1 MWQATAQVREVELQ
15 EASEGGGQ
23 QAGRQAEAQRAG
35 SLGSG
40 QQVRPQAI
48 GAVGTSCYEDLAI
61 EEVTPRPQP
70 SRGASS
76 AASEA
81 PLPRLGFGGQSSGFP
96 ELRSRRCLAR
106 AGLAARLLL
115 RVGIVGLMLTML
127 FVSFARWPAW
137 VIENSSTQSCVLSAL
152 FAAGLSAVAL
162 EDVVGINKSSMML
175 ILAGTMWTYLGVS
188 YHPIKSQVGARQ
200 FHHELDRGLQEVG
213 SVILFLLPAM
223 GVVESIDHFG
233 GFAIVTSIIR
243 RMMAG
248 NVERL
253 MPIICLLTFFLSSVI
268 DNLTA
273 TIVALKLLRH
283 VARNDESFRLS
294 CGSCAVIAANAGGA
308 WSPIGDVTTTML
320 WIQGKISALETVAGL
335 FLPSLV
341 AGVVPLAGLW
351 WQARRHAASKAQES
365 AACPGDVSR
374 AEESVGSGPAKVT
387 ASNVGVLALGI
398 SCILMVPVLKIWTG
412 LPPYLGMLLALGIVW
427 VATDSLGIV
436 PEGHAGAGHPA
447 AAGAAGAGGLADLD
461 VEAAE
466 ESSESRDGRKPAGQP
481 CHAGALEAGVPE
493 ALHKVDLTGLLFFT
507 GVLLA
512 VVALDCAGVLQRYAE
527 FLAELCGGSSLA
539 ISALLGVSSAVVDN
553 VPLVQAAIEMF
564 SEVERDDPLWQLVA
578 LAAGTGG
585 SILSVGSIAGVTLM
599 GMEGVGFLWYCR
611 RVSLWAAV
619 GFAAGIM
626 AFQLQH
632 TLRVLAQGS

>member
-320 WIQGKISALETVAGL
+320 WIQGKISASRTVRWL
-335 FLPSLV
+335 FLPSFV
-341 AGVVPLAGLW
+341 AGVLPLAGLW
-351 WQARRHAASKAQES
+351 WQARAQRLLSKGAAPKKITLKKLQAPGRQGFNQLEEDCAEQAAEKAQEQEPLRLHAGEELWREG
-365 AACPGDVSR
+365 AAQT
-374 AEESVGSGPAKVT
+374 KM
-387 ASNVGVLALGI
+387 LALGLGFTF
-398 SCILMVPVLKIWTG
+398 ILMVPVLKMCTA
-412 LPPYLGMLLALGIVW
+412 LPPYLGMLLALGLMW
-427 VATDSLGIV
+427 LSTDALGLSAEA
-436 PEGHAGAGHPA
+436 PGDGPSGEPGPA
-447 AAGAAGAGGLADLD
+447 AAPTGVAAALKGADL
-461 VEAAE
+461 A
-466 ESSESRDGRKPAGQP
+466 
-481 CHAGALEAGVPE
+481 
-493 ALHKVDLTGLLFFT
+493 GLLFFT

-512 VVALDCAGVLQRYAE
+512 VGALDSAGVLGRFAAS
-527 FLAELCGGSSLA
+527 LLWLCGPNPVA
-539 ISALLGVSSAVVDN
+539 ICVLLGLSSAVVDN
-553 VPLVQAAIEMF
+553 VPLVEAAIGMF
-564 SEVERDDPLWQLVA
+564 ETTPCDDPLWQLIA

-585 SILSVGSIAGVTLM
+585 SILSIGSIAGVTLM
-599 GMEGVGFLWYCR
+599 SMEGVGFISYCR
-611 RVSLWAAV
+611 RVSLWASL
-619 GFAAGIM
+619 GFAMGIVTY
-626 AFQLQH
+626 QLERA
-632 TLRVLAQGS
+632 LFA

>member
-1 MWQATAQVREVELQ
+1 M
-15 EASEGGGQ
+15 
-23 QAGRQAEAQRAG
+23 
-35 SLGSG
+35 
-40 QQVRPQAI
+40 
-48 GAVGTSCYEDLAI
+48 
-61 EEVTPRPQP
+61 
-70 SRGASS
+70 
-76 AASEA
+76 
-81 PLPRLGFGGQSSGFP
+81 
-96 ELRSRRCLAR
+96 
-106 AGLAARLLL
+106 GL
-115 RVGIVGLMLTML
+115 
-127 FVSFARWPAW
+127 
-137 VIENSSTQSCVLSAL
+137 
-152 FAAGLSAVAL
+152 
-162 EDVVGINKSSMML
+162 
-175 ILAGTMWTYLGVS
+175 
-188 YHPIKSQVGARQ
+188 
-200 FHHELDRGLQEVG
+200 
-213 SVILFLLPAM
+213 
-223 GVVESIDHFG
+223 VESIDHFG
-233 GFAIVTSIIR
+233 GFRVVTQVIERLVR
-243 RMMAG
+243 RRQD
-248 NVERL
+248 RL
-253 MPIICLLTFFLSSVI
+253 MPIICLLSFFMSSVI

-273 TIVALKLLRH
+273 TIVAIKLLRH
-283 VARNDESFRLS
+283 VVPGDDEWRRL
-294 CGSCAVIAANAGGA
+294 CGGLAVVAANAGGA

-527 FLAELCGGSSLA
+527 FLAELCHGSALA
-539 ISALLGVSSAVVDN
+539 MSALLGVSSAVVDN
-553 VPLVQAAIEMF
+553 VPLVEAAIEMF
-564 SEVERDDPLWQLVA
+564 SEVPLDDPLWQLVA

-619 GFAAGIM
+619 GFAAAIGTY
-626 AFQLQH
+626 QLQLA
-632 TLRVLAQGS
+632 LRGLA

>member
-320 WIQGKISALETVAGL
+320 WIQGKISASRTVRWL
-335 FLPSLV
+335 FLPSFV
-341 AGVVPLAGLW
+341 AGVLPLAGLW
-351 WQARRHAASKAQES
+351 WQARAQRLLSKGAAPKKITLKKLQAPGRQGFNQLEEDCAEQAAEKAQEQEPLRLHAGEELWREG
-365 AACPGDVSR
+365 AAQT
-374 AEESVGSGPAKVT
+374 KM
-387 ASNVGVLALGI
+387 LALGLGFTF
-398 SCILMVPVLKIWTG
+398 ILMVPVLKMCTA
-412 LPPYLGMLLALGIVW
+412 LPPYLGMLLALGLMW
-427 VATDSLGIV
+427 LSTDALGLSAEA
-436 PEGHAGAGHPA
+436 PGDGPSGEPGPA
-447 AAGAAGAGGLADLD
+447 AAPTGVAAALKGADL
-461 VEAAE
+461 A
-466 ESSESRDGRKPAGQP
+466 
-481 CHAGALEAGVPE
+481 
-493 ALHKVDLTGLLFFT
+493 GLLFFT

-512 VVALDCAGVLQRYAE
+512 VVALDSAGVLQHYAE